1 MGHNITQKII
11 KEHLV
16 SGEMKAGTEI
26 SIRIDQTLTQDSTGT
41 MAYLQF
47 EAMGIPKVKT
57 KKSVAYIDHNMLQTG
72 FENADDHKYIQ
83 TVTKKH
89 GIYFSKP
96 GNGICHQVQLERFG
110 VPGWTLLGSD
120 SHTPTGGGLG
130 MLAIGAGGLDVA
142 ASMGGGAYFLTMPKV
157 VRVIL
162 KGKLSGQMK
171 PDKVIPF
178 KYGKEEAERKFLEF
192 TKKRWFL
199 PKGFAEKKRAEKI
212 SGIYYPF
219 WVTDADTDASLSA
232 DATKVRTWRVG
243 NKRYTETSKYR
254 VERAGFIH
262 FEDIVTSAI
271 SEEDKAM
278 LEGILPYPSESLTP
292 FDMSYLSGFSA
303 KKRNIERESLSKEVK
318 DRMDGYA
325 STLLR
330 DTIGGYAT
338 VSVRQ
343 NRLSIR
349 QSHWEYSL
357 MPIWILNYRTK
368 KKMYTYAMNG
378 YTGKIYGELPICIKK
393 LSFAAAGLFTVLAG
407 IAALIGGII
416 L

>member
-1 MGHNITQKII
+1 MDAIAVTYNCPNCGAELYFNADKQKLCC
-11 KEHLV
+11 EFCE
-16 SGEMKAGTEI
+16 SEFTNEEI
-26 SIRIDQTLTQDSTGT
+26 LSHGLE
-41 MAYLQF
+41 
-47 EAMGIPKVKT
+47 EAAERREI
-57 KKSVAYIDHNMLQTG
+57 
-72 FENADDHKYIQ
+72 ENADYCEQMNDCECSNC
-83 TVTKKH
+83 
-89 GIYFSKP
+89 GAEFSVP
-96 GNGICHQVQLERFG
+96 ENTAAGICIYCES
-110 VPGWTLLGSD
+110 P
-120 SHTPTGGGLG
+120 
-130 MLAIGAGGLDVA
+130 
-142 ASMGGGAYFLTMPKV
+142 
-157 VRVIL
+157 VIL

-219 WVTDADTDASLSA
+219 WVTDADTDASLVA

-243 NKRYTETSKYR
+243 NKRYTETSKYC
-254 VERAGFIH
+254 VERAGYIH

-271 SEEDKAM
+271 SEDDKAM
-278 LEGILPYPSESLTP
+278 LEGVLPYPSESLTP

-303 KKRNIERESLSKEVK
+303 KKRNIERESLSAEVK
-318 DRMDGYA
+318 ARMDGYA

-330 DTIGGYAT
+330 NTIDGYAS

-343 NRLSIR
+343 NRLFIR

-393 LSFAAAGLFTVLAG
+393 LSIAAAGLFTVLAG